1 MSENTPGNSP
11 ENAPPPNPYEPAGP
25 PQEQPPYGQPP
36 QGQPTYGAPPYAQ
49 AAYGMPPYYY
59 ASWGDRV
66 VATLWDFL
74 YLWPGLLVGLLGIIV
89 TAVGG
94 GIESGLVVAI
104 GVLVMLAGWGWM
116 IWLFIRNSFLDQG
129 RTGWTWGKRKVGIR
143 LIKEVDG
150 TPVGPG
156 MAFVRY
162 LLHSVI
168 NQACYIDY
176 LWPLWDA
183 KKQTLTD
190 KVLAT
195 VVIKQADAS
204 QHR

>member
-1 MSENTPGNSP
+1 MSENAT
-11 ENAPPPNPYEPAGP
+11 PPNPYEPAG
-25 PQEQPPYGQPP
+25 
-36 QGQPTYGAPPYAQ
+36 
-49 AAYGMPPYYY
+49 YY

-66 VATLWDFL
+66 IATLWDFL
-74 YLWPGLLVGLLGIIV
+74 YAWPGLLVLLLGVLI

-94 GIESGLVVAI
+94 DMDNGPVTIV
-104 GVLVMLAGWGWM
+104 GVLVMLAGWGEM
-116 IWLFIRNSFLDQG
+116 IWLYIRNYFLDQG
-129 RTGWTWGKRKVGIR
+129 RTGWTWGKRRVGIR

-168 NQACYIDY
+168 NQACYLDY

-195 VVIKQADAS
+195 VVIKQADPS
-204 QHR
+204 R

>member
-1 MSENTPGNSP
+1 MSENSSGNTPGKT
-11 ENAPPPNPYEPAGP
+11 PPPNPYEPAGP
-25 PQEQPPYGQPP
+25 PQGQPPYAPPP
-36 QGQPTYGAPPYAQ
+36 QGQPAYGAPAYPQ
-49 AAYGMPPYYY
+49 AGYGMPPGYY

-66 VATLWDFL
+66 VATLWDLL
-74 YLWPGLLVGLLGIIV
+74 YVWPGLLVGLVGIVI
-89 TAVGG
+89 TAVGAG
-94 GIESGLVVAI
+94 TDNGVVTGL

-116 IWLFIRNSFLDQG
+116 IWRTIRNYFLDQG

-143 LIKEVDG
+143 LIQEVDG

-190 KVLAT
+190 KVLTT
-195 VVIKQADAS
+195 VVIKQADPS
-204 QHR
+204 QPR